1 MSLGLPPPKRVTLR
15 LAGPDSKAPTLPPE
29 ALELLLA
36 RARALGLP
44 LHHDPQIAAV
54 LAALRL
60 REDVPVLLY
69 AAAAAV
75 LASVYE
81 ASEESGAPD
90 PRRAR

>member
-1 MSLGLPPPKRVTLR
+1 MNASLPSPHRRVTLR
-15 LAGPDSKAPTLPPE
+15 LAGPETQAASLPPE

-44 LHHDPQIAAV
+44 VHHDPQIAAV

-69 AAAAAV
+69 AAAASV
-75 LASVYE
+75 LASVFDAGTE
-81 ASEESGAPD
+81 PAA
-90 PRRAR
+90 

>member
-1 MSLGLPPPKRVTLR
+1 MTTGLPPPQRRVTLR
-15 LAGPDSKAPTLPPE
+15 LAGPETKTVPLPPE

-44 LHHDPQIAAV
+44 LHHDPQVASI

-60 REDVPVLLY
+60 RDDVPVLLY

-75 LASVYE
+75 LASVYD
-81 ASEESGAPD
+81 AAEESPA
-90 PRRAR
+90 

>member
-1 MSLGLPPPKRVTLR
+1 MSIGLPPPRRVTLR
-15 LAGPDSKAPTLPPE
+15 LAGPEGTTPPLPPE

-54 LAALRL
+54 LAAVRL

-69 AAAAAV
+69 AAAAAL
-75 LASVYE
+75 LASVYD
-81 ASEESGAPD
+81 ASEQPAP
-90 PRRAR
+90 

>member
-1 MSLGLPPPKRVTLR
+1 MSIGLPPPQRRVTLR
-15 LAGPDSKAPTLPPE
+15 LAGPEAKVEPLPPE
-29 ALELLLA
+29 ALELLRA

-75 LASVYE
+75 LASVYD
-81 ASEESGAPD
+81 ASEAAAG
-90 PRRAR
+90 

>member
-1 MSLGLPPPKRVTLR
+1 MSNGLPPPQRRVTLR
-15 LAGPDSKAPTLPPE
+15 LAGPETKVAPMPPE
-29 ALELLLA
+29 ALDLLLA
-36 RARALGLP
+36 RARALDLP

-75 LASVYE
+75 LASVYD
-81 ASEESGAPD
+81 ASGEPA
-90 PRRAR
+90 A

>member
-1 MSLGLPPPKRVTLR
+1 MNPTFPSPQRRVTLR
-15 LAGPDSKAPTLPPE
+15 LAGPAEEKPAAMRAE
-29 ALELLLA
+29 ALDMLLA

-60 REDVPVLLY
+60 REDVPATLY
-69 AAAAAV
+69 AAAASV

-81 ASEESGAPD
+81 AAEPHGGE
-90 PRRAR
+90 

>member
-1 MSLGLPPPKRVTLR
+1 MSTGLPPPQRRVTLR
-15 LAGPDSKAPTLPPE
+15 LAGPETKVAPLPPE
-29 ALELLLA
+29 ALDLLLA

-44 LHHDPQIAAV
+44 LHHDPQVASV

-75 LASVYE
+75 LASVYDG
-81 ASEESGAPD
+81 AEEPA
-90 PRRAR
+90 A

>member
-1 MSLGLPPPKRVTLR
+1 MSTSFSPTPRRVTLR
-15 LAGPDSKAPTLPPE
+15 LAGPETKITPLPPE
-29 ALELLLA
+29 ALDLLLA

-44 LHHDPQIAAV
+44 LHHDPQVASI

-75 LASVYE
+75 LASVYD
-81 ASEESGAPD
+81 AAEEPA
-90 PRRAR
+90 A

>member
-1 MSLGLPPPKRVTLR
+1 MSTALPPPQRRVTLR
-15 LAGPDSKAPTLPPE
+15 LAGPESKATPLPPE

-75 LASVYE
+75 LASVYD
-81 ASEESGAPD
+81 ASGEPA
-90 PRRAR
+90 A

>member
-1 MSLGLPPPKRVTLR
+1 MNTALPPPQRRVTLR
-15 LAGPDSKAPTLPPE
+15 LAGPEAKATPLPPE

-44 LHHDPQIAAV
+44 LHHDPQIASI

-60 REDVPVLLY
+60 RDDVPVLLY

-75 LASVYE
+75 LASVYD
-81 ASEESGAPD
+81 ASGEPAP
-90 PRRAR
+90 

>member
-1 MSLGLPPPKRVTLR
+1 MSAHLPPSQRRVTLR
-15 LAGPDSKAPTLPPE
+15 LAGPIETRAAAAPPE

-44 LHHDPQIAAV
+44 LHADPQIAAV

-60 REDVPVLLY
+60 REDVPTLLY

-75 LASVYE
+75 LASVYDAAE
-81 ASEESGAPD
+81 AP
-90 PRRAR
+90 P

>member
-1 MSLGLPPPKRVTLR
+1 MSTGLPPPQRRVTLS
-15 LAGPDSKAPTLPPE
+15 LAGPEAQATPLPPE

-75 LASVYE
+75 LASVYD
-81 ASEESGAPD
+81 ASGEPA
-90 PRRAR
+90 A